1 MQTQRQ
7 QLNLYSNNSSFLS
20 NDNIDIF
27 KKNMEE
33 HYDYKVEQFNMKAN
47 KEKNNASILIIRNYS
62 GKFPENYTSSL
73 NLMNDENKQKVSEVS
88 EPLPHIIEIIN
99 GQLDETLNGKFNI
112 EECSLQRND
121 KNYST
126 TNACI
131 SIYTGKD
138 DFKLSFK
145 WLKNNKIEGRKTDVS
160 LNNGDA
166 YLIFMDN
173 SDNYTI
179 GEASGDYLNTKKK
192 AASKKAEKAV
202 TKKVEKAA
210 TKKVEK
216 ALTKKTE
223 KAVTKKVEKTLTK
236 KTEKAATKK
245 VEKTLTKK
253 TEKVS
258 DSKKSANSLND
269 KNIYTA
275 RVLFVNGKNGE
286 VVKGKNGSRLRVA
299 IHKETREVFKKV
311 PGNWT
316 DEGHAKFD
324 ELFPD
329 GKAVSNK
336 KNKTTDTKEKKSV
349 ATKTKKPKKQVVKE
363 EKKIE
368 THVEQPEKETKENN
382 KENIDSITD
391 ILDDELDEQLED
403 DIDMDDIQ
411 SITSETNPTFDDI
424 EEKVVSDSDSEIE
437 EEDEKQDEQSEDEGD
452 IEVADTTELK
462 EETYVESKQDKSLL
476 YHETSTISLQLVT
489 IPEHLRVDVGSNK
502 EDKVY
507 LLTDS
512 KIDEIVLEE
521 THRLG
526 DKVVGLSLNYPVY
539 NLINI

>member
-7 QLNLYSNNSSFLS
+7 QLNLYSNNTSFLS

-47 KEKNNASILIIRNYS
+47 KEKNNASILVIRNYS

-73 NLMNDENKQKVSEVS
+73 NSINDENKQKVSEVS

-145 WLKNNKIEGRKTDVS
+145 WLKNNKTEGRRTDVS

-192 AASKKAEKAV
+192 AASKKAEKVA
-202 TKKVEKAA
+202 
-210 TKKVEK
+210 
-216 ALTKKTE
+216 
-223 KAVTKKVEKTLTK
+223 TK

-245 VEKTLTKK
+245 TEKAATKK
-253 TEKVS
+253 PEKVA

-349 ATKTKKPKKQVVKE
+349 ATKTKKTKKPKKQVVKE

-424 EEKVVSDSDSEIE
+424 EEKVVSDSEIE

-526 DKVVGLSLNYPVY
+526 NKVVGLPLNYPVY